1 MFRLRDTATGQA
13 GPVRPA
19 RPGELRIWVADQG
32 DAPVIEAAELRS
44 CLVADLVRRV
54 AERHRLLVTTW
65 HQAPDGEPTG
75 PAADQAKAPDRQPTG
90 PAADRAQALRAAWDG
105 LNIHPAEFAASP
117 ADPLDVAVA
126 RDGQAGGSPT
136 YRLEPGQAGPQAADG
151 TGLDP
156 LALRLALLEHH
167 YREPAIL
174 SREVLEAAD
183 RKLRHWRELVA
194 GWARSPSKPMC
205 AQYTGDILGAFDDDL
220 DTPAAVRSLEAL
232 AADPE
237 LPAGSKFES
246 FAYYDQL
253 FGLDFARDVGR

>member
-1 MFRLRDTATGQA
+1 MFRLYDTAKGQA

-19 RPGELRIWVADQG
+19 CPGELRIWVAGQG
-32 DAPVIEAAELRS
+32 DAPATDAAGLRS
-44 CLVADLVRRV
+44 CLVADVVRRV
-54 AERHRLLVTTW
+54 AERYRLRVTVW
-65 HQAPDGEPTG
+65 HQAPGGAATG
-75 PAADQAKAPDRQPTG
+75 PAG
-90 PAADRAQALRAAWDG
+90 DRAQALRAAWDG
-105 LNIHPAEFAASP
+105 LNIYPAEFAAAP

-126 RDGQAGGSPT
+126 LDGQASGSPAH
-136 YRLEPGQAGPQAADG
+136 RLEPGQVQPQAADG

-156 LALRLALLEHH
+156 LALRLALIEHH

-183 RKLRHWRELVA
+183 QKLRHWRELVA

-205 AQYTGDILGAFDDDL
+205 AQYTEDILGAFDNDL
-220 DTPAAVRSLEAL
+220 DTPAAVRSLAAL

>member
-1 MFRLRDTATGQA
+1 MFRLRDTVTGQT
-13 GPVRPA
+13 GPVRPS
-19 RPGELRIWVADQG
+19 RPGELWIWVAGQE

-54 AERHRLLVTTW
+54 AERHRLRVTAW
-65 HQAPDGEPTG
+65 HQAPGGEPTG
-75 PAADQAKAPDRQPTG
+75 PAAARV
-90 PAADRAQALRAAWDG
+90 QALRAAWDG

-126 RDGQAGGSPT
+126 RDGQAGGSPA
-136 YRLEPGQAGPQAADG
+136 YRLEPGRAGPQAPDG

-174 SREVLEAAD
+174 SREVLAAAD

-205 AQYTGDILGAFDDDL
+205 ARYTGDILGAFDDDL
-220 DTPAAVRSLEAL
+220 DTPAAVRSLAAL

-253 FGLDFARDVGR
+253 FGLDLARDIGR

>member
-1 MFRLRDTATGQA
+1 MFRLRDTVTGRT
-13 GPVRPA
+13 GPVRPV

-32 DAPVIEAAELRS
+32 GGPVIEAAELRS

-54 AERHRLLVTTW
+54 AERHRLLVTVW
-65 HQAPDGEPTG
+65 HQAPDGETTA
-75 PAADQAKAPDRQPTG
+75 PAAG
-90 PAADRAQALRAAWDG
+90 RAQALRAAWDG

-126 RDGQAGGSPT
+126 RDGQAGGSPA
-136 YRLEPGQAGPQAADG
+136 YRLEADEVGPQAPDS

-183 RKLRHWRELVA
+183 QRLRHWRELVA

-205 AQYTGDILGAFDDDL
+205 AQYTGDILGAFDNDL
-220 DTPAAVRSLEAL
+220 DTPAAVRSLVAL

-253 FGLDFARDVGR
+253 FGLDLARDVGR